1 MARNVKKTET
11 GCIFG
16 NLYGIV
22 NIDGKG
28 MFNYY
33 KITGGFYERNT
44 CFFDFFDLVLL
55 VWL

>member
-22 NIDGKG
+22 IINGNG
-28 MFNYY
+28 MFIFQN
-33 KITGGFYERNT
+33 INGGFYERNT
-44 CFFDFFDLVLL
+44 CFFDFFDLVLR

>member
-22 NIDGKG
+22 IIDGKG
-28 MFNYY
+28 MFNFSKY
-33 KITGGFYERNT
+33 KWR
-44 CFFDFFDLVLL
+44 LL
-55 VWL
+55 

>member
-22 NIDGKG
+22 IIDGKG
-28 MFNYY
+28 MYNFSKY
-33 KITGGFYERNT
+33 KWRLLCKEYL
-44 CFFDFFDLVLL
+44 FF
-55 VWL
+55 